1 MDIRI
6 FPVMRL
12 ERFKAL
18 AKALK
23 KELDLSHG
31 HALLQLAQAHG
42 YADYNELLEANK
54 SSSCIFVESMR
65 GEDLE
70 QWIRQVASVFRT
82 ELDPI
87 IGKKTLEEWFRRIC
101 VGRSD
106 SEEGEFDVS

>member
-1 MDIRI
+1 MEMRV
-6 FPVMRL
+6 FPVRRL

-18 AKALK
+18 PKALK

-54 SSSCIFVESMR
+54 SANCIFIDSLR
-65 GEDLE
+65 DEDLD

-82 ELDPI
+82 ELDPV

-101 VGRSD
+101 VGLSN
-106 SEEGEFDVS
+106 SEEGEFDDS